1 MTRIDERMPPPTR
14 PVDPFARAF
23 LADPYPF
30 FAEYRQQSPVFYS
43 PALDYW
49 VLTRYAD
56 VRAAFRDTTTYSA
69 ANALSPIQPRSA
81 EAAAIMAQGFR
92 SVPTLTNTD
101 PPVHTRARRIANLAF
116 TPRMVAS
123 MEPFIREL
131 AVRLIEERLHA
142 GDSDIV
148 RALT

>member
-1 MTRIDERMPPPTR
+1 MTTVDNRAVAPTR
-14 PVDPFARAF
+14 PDFDPFAPDF

-30 FAEYRQQSPVFYS
+30 FAEYREHTPVFYS
-43 PALDYW
+43 PILDYW

-56 VRAAFRDTTTYSA
+56 VRSAFRDTSIYSA

-81 EAAAIMAQGFR
+81 EAASIMAGGFG

-116 TPRMVAS
+116 
-123 MEPFIREL
+123 
-131 AVRLIEERLHA
+131 
-142 GDSDIV
+142 
-148 RALT
+148 

>member
-1 MTRIDERMPPPTR
+1 MTTLDDRRDATTR
-14 PVDPFARAF
+14 LDFDPFSTAF

-30 FAEYRQQSPVFYS
+30 FADYRQRSPVFYS

-49 VLTRYAD
+49 VLTRYTD
-56 VRAAFRDTTTYSA
+56 VRAAFRDTSTYSA

-101 PPVHTRARRIANLAF
+101 PPVHTRARGASPISPS
-116 TPRMVAS
+116 PRAWSPAS
-123 MEPFIREL
+123 SHSSVIWPC
-131 AVRLIEERLHA
+131 
-142 GDSDIV
+142 S
-148 RALT
+148 